1 MHKGITMSYITTFDV
16 TFTISAIYF
25 VLSVLANAFI
35 GPKVLTKIFAMNAS
49 EKRKIQMLAL
59 YYVPQLI
66 LSFAV
71 TGYCF
76 YLSVEG
82 TTTVMFWGGLAYLAI
97 YLAVAGYNKY
107 SYIRSTRDNSE
118 EEIMDAI
125 VRPIGMNNADEEIVD
140 AIVRP
145 IVR

>member
-25 VLSVLANAFI
+25 VLSMLVGGFI
-35 GPKVLTKIFAMNAS
+35 SPKVMAKIFAMDTS

-59 YYVPQLI
+59 YLAPQLI
-66 LSFAV
+66 LSLAV

-82 TTTVMFWGGLAYLAI
+82 TTTVMFWGGLAYIAI
-97 YLAVAGYNKY
+97 FLAVAGYNKY

-145 IVR
+145 LN